1 MSEMQT
7 FEQVKAMILENFT
20 VDESKVT
27 PTMTFEDL
35 GADSLDMVEFVM
47 GIEESFDIEFDDERI
62 EDLTNI
68 QDAVDYIDQLRSEK

>member
-68 QDAVDYIDQLRSEK
+68 QDAIDYIDQLRSEK